1 MTIKAKEL
9 PRKST
14 NDTDAGAVS
23 FALELRSGEL
33 LTGTPTAEEQTTS
46 ALTLSNIG
54 LNSGTVD
61 IANQTTLANQAITF
75 SVAGGSSGTL
85 YSIKVTCGTD
95 SSPARSLNRLV
106 DFYCE

>member
-9 PRKST
+9 PRKSP
-14 NDTDAGAVS
+14 NDTDAGAVN

-33 LTGTPTAEEQTTS
+33 LTGTPTVAEQTTS
-46 ALTLSNIG
+46 ALTISNAG
-54 LNSGTVD
+54 LNSGSVE
-61 IANQTTLANQAITF
+61 IAGQTAAANQAVTF

-85 YSIKVTCGTD
+85 YSLKVTCGTD

>member
-9 PRKST
+9 PRKSP

-61 IANQTTLANQAITF
+61 IAGQSTLANQAITF
-75 SVAGGSSGTL
+75 SVSGGISGTL
-85 YSIKVTCGTD
+85 DSIKVTCGTD

>member
-9 PRKST
+9 PRKSP

-61 IANQTTLANQAITF
+61 IAGQSTLANQAITF
-75 SVAGGSSGTL
+75 SVSGGISGTL

>member
-9 PRKST
+9 PRKSP

-46 ALTLSNIG
+46 ALTLSNVG

-61 IANQTTLANQAITF
+61 IAGQSTLANQAITF
-75 SVAGGSSGTL
+75 SVSGGISGTL

>member
-9 PRKST
+9 PRKSP

-61 IANQTTLANQAITF
+61 IAGQSALANQAITF
-75 SVAGGSSGTL
+75 SVSGGISGTL

>member
-9 PRKST
+9 PRKSP

-46 ALTLSNIG
+46 ALTLSNVG

-61 IANQTTLANQAITF
+61 IAGQSTLANQAITF
-75 SVAGGSSGTL
+75 SVSGGSSGTL